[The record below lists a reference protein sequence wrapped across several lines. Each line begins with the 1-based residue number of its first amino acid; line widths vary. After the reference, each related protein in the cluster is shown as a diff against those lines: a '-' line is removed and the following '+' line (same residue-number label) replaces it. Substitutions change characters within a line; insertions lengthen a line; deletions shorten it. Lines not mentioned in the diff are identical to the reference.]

1 MPVLAT
7 FGGTSLRNF
16 GLTSGTIEQL
26 PITSGLF
33 AWYDGNSFS
42 GSTWTDKTGNGRNAT
57 SSGTI
62 TVSSTTGNGATK
74 TFQTLSG
81 GTTSTMAFPV
91 GVVPSTYTLFH
102 VTRYSGANKKRIFT
116 NYNGTGGSDNWL
128 SGFWDNSS
136 GVGFHG
142 SWMTAA
148 VGSNSGYKDSFSTN
162 WVISTDQNLLY
173 RANGAVNGL
182 SASVN
187 NIPRLAINIGTTE
200 YSDWACSEVI
210 IYNRTLTETEYV
222 LVENYLAAKYGVTV
236 YTSTAG
242 TLSTNP
248 ATSSSSLSSLPSG
261 NYWIKPTGIGSA
273 QQLYVNNNDQSGGW
287 ALIAKGRQDNTG
299 SGWWNNSDYQTS
311 LLTHEQTYSTNTISV
326 AKMNTTFINAL
337 IGGSWN
343 GTMRFMVNRELG
355 DSWRY
360 NFPNARSFGWTDFG
374 SNTVDDS
381 TSPVNADFSRYSAHW
396 YGGSNTHNANNA
408 CRDYM
413 PANDATRTFTWFWS
427 GHNPWRGWSAGDSVA
442 SPGFQAAS
450 EKHAIQNVQIYV
462 KY

>member
-7 FGGTSLRNF
+7 FGGTSLKNF
-16 GLTSGTIEQL
+16 GFSGISDQL

-42 GSTWTDKTGNGRNAT
+42 GSTWADKTGNGRNAT

-81 GTTSTMAFPV
+81 TTASTMTFPT
-91 GVVPSTYTLFH
+91 GVLPSTYTLFH
-102 VTRYSGANKKRIFT
+102 VTRYSGATRRRIYS
-116 NYNGTGGSDNWL
+116 NLNAGDWL
-128 SGFWDNSS
+128 SGFWNASS
-136 GVGFHG
+136 GVSYHG
-142 SWMTAA
+142 SWMTPA

-162 WVISTDQNLLY
+162 WVISTDQNFLY

-182 SASVN
+182 SASINV
-187 NIPRLAINIGTTE
+187 IPRLGINIGTSET
-200 YSDWACSEVI
+200 SDWASSEVI
-210 IYNRTLTETEYV
+210 IYNRTLSETEYV
-222 LVENYLAAKYGVTV
+222 LMENYLATKYGITV

-248 ATSSSSLSSLPSG
+248 VTTSSSLASLPSG

-299 SGWWNNSDYQTS
+299 NGWWNNNDYQTS

-360 NFPNARSFGWTDFG
+360 NLPNARSFAWTDFG

-381 TSPVNADFSRYSAHW
+381 TSPTTGDLNRYSAHW
-396 YGGSNTHNANNA
+396 WGGSNTNNGSGVGM
-408 CRDYM
+408 RDYM

-427 GHNPWRGWSAGDSVA
+427 GHNPWRGWSAGNTVS
-442 SPGFQAAS
+442 SPGFMAGS
-450 EKHAIQNVQIYV
+450 EGHAIQNVQVYV